1 MTQHSTD
8 PVGLVAIGHVLQ
20 KWTEAKKSARR
31 YTQLLE
37 PSMADGASTASTMG
51 MAPNAAMADVTPDL
65 RVRHASRIVA

>member
-37 PSMADGASTASTMG
+37 PSMADGASTASTIV
-51 MAPNAAMADVTPDL
+51 AQRRPWLTPDL